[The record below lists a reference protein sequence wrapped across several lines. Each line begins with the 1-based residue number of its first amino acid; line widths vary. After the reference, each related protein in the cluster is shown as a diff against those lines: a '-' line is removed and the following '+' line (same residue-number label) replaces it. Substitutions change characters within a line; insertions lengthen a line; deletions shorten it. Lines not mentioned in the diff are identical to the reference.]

1 MAEIGEVNSNGA
13 KLEWL
18 CDDRIAAFCLENT
31 SPAVVDAWYETSRE
45 VIQNWPETRPYLI
58 LERFTN
64 LGLTPYNR
72 QRAEELAT
80 IIPDHMNGRV
90 AVVIS
95 RGVLGYGIRMF
106 GANRLKA
113 LIPNITF
120 EFFFEEAKALE
131 WLEEAL

>member
-1 MAEIGEVNSNGA
+1 MAEIGEINSNGA

-18 CDDRIAAFCLENT
+18 YDGRIAAFCLENT
-31 SPAVVDAWYETSRE
+31 SPTAIDTWYEASRE
-45 VIQNWPETRPYLI
+45 VIQNWPETKPYLI

-80 IIPDHMNGRV
+80 LIPDHMDGRV

>member
-1 MAEIGEVNSNGA
+1 MAEIGEVNSNGV

-18 CDDRIAAFCLENT
+18 CDGRIAAFYLENT
-31 SPAVVDAWYETSRE
+31 SPEAVDAWYEASRE
-45 VIQNWPETRPYLI
+45 VIQNWPETKPYLI
-58 LERFTN
+58 LERFTD

-80 IIPDHMNGRV
+80 LIPDHMDGRV

-120 EFFFEEAKALE
+120 EFFFEETKALE
-131 WLEEAL
+131 WLEELL